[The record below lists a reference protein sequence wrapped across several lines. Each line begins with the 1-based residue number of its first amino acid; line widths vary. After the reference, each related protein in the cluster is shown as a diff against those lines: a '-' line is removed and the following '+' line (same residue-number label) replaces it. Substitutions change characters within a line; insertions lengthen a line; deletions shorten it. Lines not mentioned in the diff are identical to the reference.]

1 MSHNPVIMLVYLNL
15 LFKHDFFSSV
25 LTVPAFR
32 FIGGKPFLNP
42 RCSGLAHKATSTS
55 ELIR

>member
-1 MSHNPVIMLVYLNL
+1 MLVYLNL

-25 LTVPAFR
+25 LTVSAFR
-32 FIGGKPFLNP
+32 FIGGKTFLNP